1 MHLARNNYCGGSLI
15 NSRWVLTAGHC
26 VQECKKGPW
35 GAGGGQCR
43 TSHHSVLVVKLGR
56 HDRTNKEEKTLE
68 IRVSHVSLH
77 PYYKKIYAFKEP
89 KQFDIALLKLKTDV
103 NFMLYPHIRPVCLP
117 KDSKDYARR
126 DATITG
132 WGLLDGPVR
141 GTEPDIL
148 QQIDGIVQSNQQ
160 CSKNTKHVRCDEN
173 DEDMCVSGVQV
184 DKLCVT
190 HFGGEPCHG
199 DSGSPLVTRSGNNY
213 EQIGVMSF
221 GDPPCSQEDYGVYT
235 RVTTALDWIK
245 ETVGTD
251 HTNCP
256 RK

>member
-1 MHLARNNYCGGSLI
+1 MVWILKSDNTKCGGSLI
-15 NSRWVLTAGHC
+15 NSRWVLSAAHCFGSIEHIVLGDHDWSKHNDENLIVRSSGIVEHPEYDFDAGPD
-26 VQECKKGPW
+26 K
-35 GAGGGQCR
+35 R
-43 TSHHSVLVVKLGR
+43 TVISIK
-56 HDRTNKEEKTLE
+56 
-68 IRVSHVSLH
+68 
-77 PYYKKIYAFKEP
+77 
-89 KQFDIALLKLKTDV
+89 FDIALVKLEQDID
-103 NFMLYPHIRPVCLP
+103 FMKYPHIRPVCLP

-173 DEDMCVSGVQV
+173 DEDKCVSGVQV
-184 DKLCVT
+184 DKLCVM

-235 RVTTALDWIK
+235 RVTTVLDWIK